1 MVALRYVSAFLCSIK
16 IFASIKARFSY
27 LRQVK
32 QLLLNQFSVLD
43 WLRFSFFPA
52 SERMISGFQL
62 FLICLENRWFSW
74 GSVTLRV

>member
-1 MVALRYVSAFLCSIK
+1 MVALKDVSAFLCSTK

-27 LRQVK
+27 LRQVR

-43 WLRFSFFPA
+43 WLRFSFFPT

-62 FLICLENRWFSW
+62 FLICLENRSVSW
-74 GSVTLRV
+74 GSVALRV